1 MRILSLTIKP
11 CTTLNIYVTMLRN
24 HDTANELKTLGSRHS
39 ATIPETPYNIPSGY
53 FENLPHQVLQRIHSE
68 AVQNELKAISPML
81 AAADKTNVY
90 RVPDHYFEQR
100 HPFQVTKSTSSVLRF
115 SSKRKT
121 LQYAMAAAIFTAI
134 GFITFFLTNS
144 GNKIPGHVIAG
155 LNIKTEAAF
164 NHELAML
171 SEAEIYS
178 YLITTVDLT
187 DIETIAS
194 WVDPNALPAETDY
207 MDARFM
213 ENYFQQ
219 IDKTTKQNNL

>member
-1 MRILSLTIKP
+1 
-11 CTTLNIYVTMLRN
+11 MLRN

-39 ATIPETPYNIPSGY
+39 ATIPETPYKIPSGY
-53 FENLPHQVLQRIHSE
+53 FENLPLQVLQRIHSE
-68 AVQNELKAISPML
+68 EAKDELKAISPML

-100 HPFQVTKSTSSVLRF
+100 HPFQVRKSTSSVLRF
-115 SSKRKT
+115 LPKRKT

-134 GFITFFLTNS
+134 GFIAFFLANS
-144 GNKIPGHVIAG
+144 KKNITGHIAAG
-155 LNIKTEAAF
+155 LSIKTEAVF
-164 NHELAML
+164 NQELAML
-171 SEAEIYS
+171 SEAEIYN
-178 YLITTVDLT
+178 YLINTGDMT

-194 WVDPNALPAETDY
+194 WVDPNTLPAETDY

-213 ENYFQQ
+213 ENYFQE